1 MRKLVLIP
9 PGPRRRG
16 APLGNRNALKHGRYT
31 RERRALNA
39 EVRAYIKKTRALA
52 AYLTALARAA
62 KALAALERFTRRAQ
76 AVPDVA
82 RGVTV
87 HSVAAPGRVPAAFP
101 RPCRS
106 AGPRDILPGRA
117 VCAGWYRPAKLGP

>member
-1 MRKLVLIP
+1 MRKLALIP

-39 EVRAYIKKTRALA
+39 EVRAYIKRTRSLA

-62 KALAALERFTRRAQ
+62 KSLAALERFTATRRAQ
-76 AVPDVA
+76 TVPDVA
-82 RGVTV
+82 RSG
-87 HSVAAPGRVPAAFP
+87 AAPGRVPATFP

-106 AGPRDILPGRA
+106 TRPRDILPGRA